1 MAIRSGANVPP
12 GHLYPIE
19 RRRRSSDERIGSYRM
34 TAKSVSGGCM
44 NVFGLDIG
52 GSGIKGAPVDTA
64 SGELLAERVR
74 IKTPQP
80 ATPEAIVETAA
91 EVISVANWQGPVGCG
106 FPAVVKGGVIQTA
119 ANVDEAAIGFD
130 LSAALEGA
138 LDLSVSVVNDADA
151 AGLAEMRWGAGR
163 GQDGV
168 VLMLTLGTGIGTS
181 LFVGGRL
188 MPNTELGHIEV
199 RGKDAEHRAA
209 ESARKRDDLNWRE
222 YAGRLDEYLHKIE
235 DLLWP
240 DLIVVGGGISKKS
253 EKYFP
258 HLTTRT
264 KVVRAEM
271 QNNAGIAGA
280 ALAGLPDRATVKTAE

>member
-1 MAIRSGANVPP
+1 
-12 GHLYPIE
+12 
-19 RRRRSSDERIGSYRM
+19 
-34 TAKSVSGGCM
+34 M
-44 NVFGLDIG
+44 NVFGIDIG
-52 GSGIKGAPVDTA
+52 GSGIKGAPVDTNT
-64 SGELLAERVR
+64 GELVEERVR
-74 IKTPQP
+74 IKTPKP
-80 ATPEAIVETAA
+80 ATPEAIVETTVRVVSEAG
-91 EVISVANWQGPVGCG
+91 WQGPVGCG
-106 FPAVVKGGVIQTA
+106 FPAVVKGGVLQTA
-119 ANVDEAAIGFD
+119 ANVDKAAIGFD
-130 LSAALEGA
+130 LRAALERELGTK
-138 LDLSVSVVNDADA
+138 VSVVNDADA

-163 GQDGV
+163 ENDGV

-209 ESARKRDDLNWRE
+209 DSARKRDDLNWGE
-222 YAGRLDEYLHKIE
+222 YAKRLDEYLHTIE

-253 EKYFP
+253 DKYFP

-280 ALAGLPDRATVKTAE
+280 ALAGLPDRAAVTTAE